1 MTLPQLSSI
10 KLNLQRST
18 KTFRIIT
25 VQITKE
31 WYKVTEHLFHLNAK
45 WPGGRNG
52 VGTIDA
58 GQLKTK
64 VSIPPAMNGP
74 GIGTNPDEMLLGAA
88 ATCYIITL
96 ATMMEQS
103 NLRKENLE
111 MESIGVVDVQN
122 GVITYKKIIHKPQI
136 VLPSDATQ
144 RDVARAQ
151 RLTEKAETSC
161 MISRA
166 IQGNVEIELEATIQ
180 VSK

>member
-1 MTLPQLSSI
+1 M
-10 KLNLQRST
+10 N
-18 KTFRIIT
+18 

-31 WYKVTEHLFHLNAK
+31 WYKVTEHLFHLNAQ
-45 WPGGRNG
+45 WPGGRND

-64 VSIPPAMNGP
+64 ISIPPAMNGP

-96 ATMMEQS
+96 ATLMEQS
-103 NLRKENLE
+103 NLRKEQLE
-111 MESIGVVDVQN
+111 MESIGVVDVKN

-136 VLPSDATQ
+136 TLPSDATQ
-144 RDVARAQ
+144 RDVARTQ
-151 RLTEKAETSC
+151 RLAEKAENSC

-166 IQGNVEIELEATIQ
+166 IKGNVEVELEPTIQ
-180 VSK
+180 VNK